1 MCIQHILHRKRV
13 ILINKPLFLLVGKS
27 ASGKTTVAEY
37 LEKAKGMKLVQSY
50 STRLPRYEG
59 ETGHIFV
66 TDEEFDKLENIIGYT
81 EYHGHRY
88 CSTKEQLDEADIYVV
103 DPPGVE
109 TLLERYK
116 KEDRTICIIY
126 FSARLRTRIERMNN
140 RGDAAVNIVGRLY
153 NDSEY
158 SWWDEIERIYNHYK
172 SIKGNNDVNL
182 DLCCIDANQDFDSVI
197 KNVIDVVNQLGG

>member
-1 MCIQHILHRKRV
+1 M
-13 ILINKPLFLLVGKS
+13 KPLFLLVGKS

-37 LEKAKGMKLVQSY
+37 LEKAKGMKSVQSY
-50 STRLPRYEG
+50 STRLSRYEG

-66 TDEEFDKLENIIGYT
+66 TDEEFDKLENIIAYT
-81 EYHGHRY
+81 EYHDHCY

-116 KEDRTICIIY
+116 KEGRTICIIY

-158 SWWDEIERIYNHYK
+158 SWWDEIERIYTHHKFIK
-172 SIKGNNDVNL
+172 SDNDVNL

>member
-1 MCIQHILHRKRV
+1 M
-13 ILINKPLFLLVGKS
+13 KPLFLLVGKS

-37 LEKAKGMKLVQSY
+37 LEKEKGMKSVQSY

-66 TDEEFDKLENIIGYT
+66 TNEEFDKLENIIAYT

-88 CSTKEQLDEADIYVV
+88 CSTKEQLDESDIYVV

-116 KEDRTICIIY
+116 EKDRAVCII
-126 FSARLRTRIERMNN
+126 FFATSLRTRIDRMRN
-140 RGDAAVNIVGRLY
+140 RGNSSDFIVSRLY

-158 SWWDEIERIYNHYK
+158 GWWDEIERIYTHYK
-172 SIKGNNDVNL
+172 LIKDDNDVNL
-182 DLCCIDANQDFDSVI
+182 DLCYIDANQDFDNVI
-197 KNVIDVVNQLGG
+197 KDVLDVVNRLGG

>member
-1 MCIQHILHRKRV
+1 
-13 ILINKPLFLLVGKS
+13 
-27 ASGKTTVAEY
+27 
-37 LEKAKGMKLVQSY
+37 MKLVQSY

>member
-1 MCIQHILHRKRV
+1 MKA
-13 ILINKPLFLLVGKS
+13 LFLLVGKS

-37 LEKAKGMKLVQSY
+37 LEKEKGMKSVQSY

-59 ETGHIFV
+59 ETGHIFI
-66 TDEEFDKLENIIGYT
+66 TDEEFDKLENIIGFT

-116 KEDRTICIIY
+116 EEDRTVCIIF
-126 FSARLRTRIERMNN
+126 FSTSIRTCIERMHI
-140 RGDAAVNIVGRLY
+140 RGDSSAFILSRLY
-153 NDSEY
+153 NDNEY
-158 SWWDEIERIYNHYK
+158 DWWNKIKEMYTSYK
-172 SIKGNNDVNL
+172 LIKGDNDVNL
-182 DLCCIDANQDFDSVI
+182 DLCYIDANQDFDNVI
-197 KNVIDVVNQLGG
+197 KDVLDIINRLGG

>member
-1 MCIQHILHRKRV
+1 M
-13 ILINKPLFLLVGKS
+13 KPLFLLVGKS

-66 TDEEFDKLENIIGYT
+66 TDEEFDKFENIIGYT

-116 KEDRTICIIY
+116 KEGRTICIIY

-158 SWWDEIERIYNHYK
+158 SWWDEIERIYTHHKFIK
-172 SIKGNNDVNL
+172 SDNDVNL